1 MYYSKKQYAERSKKA
16 KNESIKIFHVEP
28 IENNQDVFKFL
39 KTFAI
44 ANSSDLAFA
53 KKVKEMFSDALTKYK
68 QIQMEELYCTEA
80 EHGPTEE
87 PIEISDDSCDHEQ
100 TKYSIHQ
107 AIKKSEHERINSGPG
122 SARISS
128 PTTSISIRTLSVDCQ
143 PGLRIIKQSDK
154 PDASSDASKS
164 LTYICEDTSNKPSL
178 TNSTNIV
185 QSSATEAEQ
194 LMESEDCSDAE
205 AACCDDEDE

>member
-87 PIEISDDSCDHEQ
+87 PIEISDDSCDH
-100 TKYSIHQ
+100 
-107 AIKKSEHERINSGPG
+107 
-122 SARISS
+122 
-128 PTTSISIRTLSVDCQ
+128 
-143 PGLRIIKQSDK
+143 
-154 PDASSDASKS
+154 
-164 LTYICEDTSNKPSL
+164 
-178 TNSTNIV
+178 V